1 MNSVNGSGMTICNQI
16 QDPHVNRDPK
26 AYRTV
31 TTQTNGVWR
40 VTLIESTTWGTFC
53 QPIKISGNPS
63 EYYAANPSIYYLR
76 YRKAASAS
84 VKVYRGGVQ
93 CAAGADWLAWLVDGS
108 ATEVNPILELDG
120 PPETTWIEPLEH
132 GCFTTSDWE
141 KLQAHCASGV
151 LPTPWIAGESY
162 PAIR

>member
-1 MNSVNGSGMTICNQI
+1 MSGVNGSGMTICNQI
-16 QDPHVNRDPK
+16 KDPHVNRDPK

-108 ATEVNPILELDG
+108 GTEVNPILELDG
-120 PPETTWIEPLEH
+120 PRKPH
-132 GCFTTSDWE
+132 GLSHWSMGASPRSTGKNCRHTS
-141 KLQAHCASGV
+141 QAAYCPHPG
-151 LPTPWIAGESY
+151 
-162 PAIR
+162 